1 MSWLELEI
9 NSDNL
14 SNGVLNNWV
23 TDINLMPYNWGSN
36 DPIVHKILY
45 DFLNSLILNNNSLW
59 LFIDNGTISISCN
72 SNESSRYFFICI
84 APPSPFIHK
93 VIITFFFF
101 CRW

>member
-36 DPIVHKILY
+36 DPIVHKY
-45 DFLNSLILNNNSLW
+45 Y
-59 LFIDNGTISISCN
+59 TIFSI
-72 SNESSRYFFICI
+72 
-84 APPSPFIHK
+84 H
-93 VIITFFFF
+93 
-101 CRW
+101 